1 MIFYFTIYI
10 LLSENII
17 SYHVLRLNG
26 QQLHY
31 AEDCH
36 CNIQG
41 DLPISWRF
49 DGLHFLPCHQDGA
62 DHVQVCHQQFAALPD
77 LRKISRIINCCFY
90 RHHCSVGYSDE
101 LAGLACTIVILV
113 GAAGTVLFGVLAQV
127 CFGLLELYNL

>member
-62 DHVQVCHQQFAALPD
+62 DHVQVCHQQFAALPA
-77 LRKISRIINCCFY
+77 LRKISISVSRHTAVSYVAAFIAII
-90 RHHCSVGYSDE
+90 
-101 LAGLACTIVILV
+101 A
-113 GAAGTVLFGVLAQV
+113 VLATATNW
-127 CFGLLELYNL
+127 LA